1 LLSTPQ
7 RPYNGSGPLGP
18 EVPNSP
24 QETPLP
30 EAAHSSRQASQS
42 RRLFELGKLT
52 LDQAL
57 TAEIAASQAQEAL
70 VRARLAEGENLLRL
84 YQALGGGWQ
93 D

>member
-1 LLSTPQ
+1 MQ
-7 RPYNGSGPLGP
+7 RGLFD
-18 EVPNSP
+18 
-24 QETPLP
+24 QRAR
-30 EAAHSSRQASQS
+30 AADAAAQSNRQASQS

-57 TAEIAASQAQEAL
+57 TAEINASQAQEAL
-70 VRARLAEGENLLRL
+70 LRARLAEGENLLRL

>member
-1 LLSTPQ
+1 MKSLAPGALRATSSAVSTPV
-7 RPYNGSGPLGP
+7 GS
-18 EVPNSP
+18 
-24 QETPLP
+24 
-30 EAAHSSRQASQS
+30 AADAAAQSSRQARQS